1 MYGSPGFASTHAA
14 NAWTAMCK
22 NQIQSKLRS
31 ISKIGCRKQEA
42 KCWELETGAVME
54 DERDS

>member
-1 MYGSPGFASTHAA
+1 MYGSPGFTSTPAPKDSG
-14 NAWTAMCK
+14 K

-31 ISKIGCRKQEA
+31 ISKIGCRNQEA

-54 DERDS
+54 DESLS